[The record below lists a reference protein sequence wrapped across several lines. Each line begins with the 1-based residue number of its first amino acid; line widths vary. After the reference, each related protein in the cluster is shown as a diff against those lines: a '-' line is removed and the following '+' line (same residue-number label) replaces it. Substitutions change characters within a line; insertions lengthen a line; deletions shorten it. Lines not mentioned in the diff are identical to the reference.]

1 MKWTWKLLLSM
12 TILLLPYKAM
22 KTWSMKMVNLSWFKI
37 KIPCVKELKTDTCQ
51 LSVQSTKELFFL
63 FLPDVT
69 WFFICQENPRW
80 SGISPFPT
88 CLRVFRLRKFW
99 NGRHPWLSE
108 MVENQ
113 RHLYVFI
120 TYYIIAVMNHTMLL
134 KFICFIIFNE
144 NSTCFGWSIIHCQF
158 FNEKQNEIMQ

>member
-1 MKWTWKLLLSM
+1 
-12 TILLLPYKAM
+12 
-22 KTWSMKMVNLSWFKI
+22 MKMVNLSWFKI
-37 KIPCVKELKTDTCQ
+37 KIPCVKELKTETCQ
-51 LSVQSTKELFFL
+51 LSVQSTKDLFFL
-63 FLPDVT
+63 LLPDVT

-80 SGISPFPT
+80 LEISPFPT

-108 MVENQ
+108 MVEN
-113 RHLYVFI
+113 VFI
-120 TYYIIAVMNHTMLL
+120 TYYIITVMNHTMLL
-134 KFICFIIFNE
+134 KLICFIIFNE